1 MTQFREEEGLGEGG
15 AADGPLGGKRA
26 GPTGKDNISL
36 LGEKTTLVDFTVD
49 QSREISV
56 ERLVRQKVLIY
67 FILF

>member
-36 LGEKTTLVDFTVD
+36 LGEKTTLVDFTID
-49 QSREISV
+49 QSRKLSM
-56 ERLVRQKVLIY
+56 
-67 FILF
+67 